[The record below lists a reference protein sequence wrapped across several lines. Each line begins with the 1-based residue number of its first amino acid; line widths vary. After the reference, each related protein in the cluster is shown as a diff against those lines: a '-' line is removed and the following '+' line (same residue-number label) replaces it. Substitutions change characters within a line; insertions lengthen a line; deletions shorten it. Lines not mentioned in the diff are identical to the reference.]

1 MHNHLLFYN
10 KDDDS
15 KVLYTFNYD
24 DSSIS
29 YSDYNTQ
36 FEPTKERFNYDFNL
50 FIMNT
55 LFDLTGHNIL
65 YLKQNEQM
73 LQDYDKYGITF
84 KKEDYSFEIN
94 ESGVNDTSEA
104 VIIRDL
110 KFTLDSEKID
120 TLYKDFGPIP
130 LIFVPSIR
138 PKKTTENSVTIT
150 VNSNYEKNETE
161 DKLKYLVYRSKDN
174 ENNFELIFEKLYT
187 YKDNKEEKTNKTI
200 ETTKDGR
207 KNLETGAKLPTT
219 IMLLVLIS
227 VVIFKNKLSKKSLF
241 KRL

>member
-1 MHNHLLFYN
+1 
-10 KDDDS
+10 
-15 KVLYTFNYD
+15 
-24 DSSIS
+24 
-29 YSDYNTQ
+29 
-36 FEPTKERFNYDFNL
+36 
-50 FIMNT
+50 MNT

-138 PKKTTENSVTIT
+138 LKKTTENSVTIT
-150 VNSNYEKNETE
+150 VNSNYEKNETQY
-161 DKLKYLVYRSKDN
+161 KLKYLVYRSKDN
-174 ENNFELIFEKLYT
+174 ENNFELISEKLYT
-187 YKDNKEEKTNKTI
+187 YEDNKKEKTNKTI

>member
-1 MHNHLLFYN
+1 
-10 KDDDS
+10 
-15 KVLYTFNYD
+15 
-24 DSSIS
+24 
-29 YSDYNTQ
+29 
-36 FEPTKERFNYDFNL
+36 
-50 FIMNT
+50 MNT

-138 PKKTTENSVTIT
+138 LKKTTENSVTIT
-150 VNSNYEKNETE
+150 VNSNYEKNETQY
-161 DKLKYLVYRSKDN
+161 KLKYLVYRSKDN
-174 ENNFELIFEKLYT
+174 ENNFELISEKLYT
-187 YKDNKEEKTNKTI
+187 YEDNKEEKTNKTT
-200 ETTKDGR
+200 ETIKDGR
-207 KNLETGAKLPTT
+207 TNPETGAKLPTT

>member
-1 MHNHLLFYN
+1 
-10 KDDDS
+10 
-15 KVLYTFNYD
+15 
-24 DSSIS
+24 
-29 YSDYNTQ
+29 
-36 FEPTKERFNYDFNL
+36 
-50 FIMNT
+50 MNT
-55 LFDLTGHNIL
+55 LFDLTEHNIL
-65 YLKQNEQM
+65 YLEQNEQM

-138 PKKTTENSVTIT
+138 LKKTTENSVTIT
-150 VNSNYEKNETE
+150 VDSNYEKNETQY
-161 DKLKYLVYRSKDN
+161 KLKYLVYRSKDN
-174 ENNFELIFEKLYT
+174 ENNFELISEKLYT
-187 YKDNKEEKTNKTI
+187 YEDNKEEKTNKTI

-219 IMLLVLIS
+219 IMLLVLI
-227 VVIFKNKLSKKSLF
+227 
-241 KRL
+241 

>member
-36 FEPTKERFNYDFNL
+36 FEPTKERFHYDFNL
-50 FIMNT
+50 LLVTRLIMNT
-55 LFDLTGHNIL
+55 LFDLTEHNIL

-94 ESGVNDTSEA
+94 ESGVNGAYEA
-104 VIIRDL
+104 AIIRDL

-120 TLYKDFGPIP
+120 TLYKDFGPIH

-138 PKKTTENSVTIT
+138 LKKTTENSVTIT
-150 VNSNYEKNETE
+150 VNSNYEKNET
-161 DKLKYLVYRSKDN
+161 
-174 ENNFELIFEKLYT
+174 
-187 YKDNKEEKTNKTI
+187 
-200 ETTKDGR
+200 
-207 KNLETGAKLPTT
+207 
-219 IMLLVLIS
+219 
-227 VVIFKNKLSKKSLF
+227 
-241 KRL
+241 

>member
-1 MHNHLLFYN
+1 
-10 KDDDS
+10 
-15 KVLYTFNYD
+15 
-24 DSSIS
+24 
-29 YSDYNTQ
+29 
-36 FEPTKERFNYDFNL
+36 
-50 FIMNT
+50 MNT

-138 PKKTTENSVTIT
+138 LKKTTENSVTIT
-150 VNSNYEKNETE
+150 VNSNYEKNETQY
-161 DKLKYLVYRSKDN
+161 KLKYLVYRSKDN
-174 ENNFELIFEKLYT
+174 ENNFELISEKLYT
-187 YKDNKEEKTNKTI
+187 YEDNKKEKTNKTI

-227 VVIFKNKLSKKSLF
+227 VVIFKNKLSKKSLY

>member
-1 MHNHLLFYN
+1 
-10 KDDDS
+10 
-15 KVLYTFNYD
+15 
-24 DSSIS
+24 
-29 YSDYNTQ
+29 
-36 FEPTKERFNYDFNL
+36 
-50 FIMNT
+50 MNT

-94 ESGVNDTSEA
+94 ESGVNGAYEA
-104 VIIRDL
+104 AIIRDL

-138 PKKTTENSVTIT
+138 LKKTTENSVTIT
-150 VNSNYEKNETE
+150 VNSNYEKNETQY
-161 DKLKYLVYRSKDN
+161 KLKYLVYRSKDN
-174 ENNFELIFEKLYT
+174 ENNFELISEKLYT
-187 YKDNKEEKTNKTI
+187 YEDNKEEKTNKTI
-200 ETTKDGR
+200 ETIKDGR
-207 KNLETGAKLPTT
+207 TNQETGAKLPTT

>member
-104 VIIRDL
+104 AIIRDL

-138 PKKTTENSVTIT
+138 LKKTTENSVTIT

-187 YKDNKEEKTNKTI
+187 YKDNKEETTNKTT
-200 ETTKDGR
+200 ETIKDGR
-207 KNLETGAKLPTT
+207 TNPETGAKLPTT

-227 VVIFKNKLSKKSLF
+227 CDL
-241 KRL
+241 

>member
-1 MHNHLLFYN
+1 
-10 KDDDS
+10 
-15 KVLYTFNYD
+15 
-24 DSSIS
+24 
-29 YSDYNTQ
+29 
-36 FEPTKERFNYDFNL
+36 
-50 FIMNT
+50 MNT

-94 ESGVNDTSEA
+94 ESGVNGAYEA
-104 VIIRDL
+104 AIIRDL

-138 PKKTTENSVTIT
+138 LKKTTENSVTIT
-150 VNSNYEKNETE
+150 VNSNYEKNETQY
-161 DKLKYLVYRSKDN
+161 KLKYLVYQSKDN
-174 ENNFELIFEKLYT
+174 ENNFELISEKLYT
-187 YKDNKEEKTNKTI
+187 YEDNKKEKTNKTI

>member
-1 MHNHLLFYN
+1 M
-10 KDDDS
+10 S
-15 KVLYTFNYD
+15 KT
-24 DSSIS
+24 
-29 YSDYNTQ
+29 
-36 FEPTKERFNYDFNL
+36 
-50 FIMNT
+50 
-55 LFDLTGHNIL
+55 
-65 YLKQNEQM
+65 
-73 LQDYDKYGITF
+73 
-84 KKEDYSFEIN
+84 KKEDYSFGIN
-94 ESGVNDTSEA
+94 ESGVNYTSEA

-138 PKKTTENSVTIT
+138 LKKTTENSVTIT

-174 ENNFELIFEKLYT
+174 ENNFELISEKLYT
-187 YKDNKEEKTNKTI
+187 YEDNKEEKTNKTI

>member
-1 MHNHLLFYN
+1 
-10 KDDDS
+10 
-15 KVLYTFNYD
+15 
-24 DSSIS
+24 
-29 YSDYNTQ
+29 
-36 FEPTKERFNYDFNL
+36 
-50 FIMNT
+50 MNT

-138 PKKTTENSVTIT
+138 LKKTTENSVTIT
-150 VNSNYEKNETE
+150 VNSNYEKNETQY
-161 DKLKYLVYRSKDN
+161 KLKYLVYRSKDN
-174 ENNFELIFEKLYT
+174 ENNFELISEKLYT
-187 YKDNKEEKTNKTI
+187 YEDNKEEKTNKTT
-200 ETTKDGR
+200 ETIKDGR
-207 KNLETGAKLPTT
+207 TNQETGAKLPTT

-227 VVIFKNKLSKKSLF
+227 VVIFKNKLSKKSLY

>member
-15 KVLYTFNYD
+15 KVLYTFNYY

-36 FEPTKERFNYDFNL
+36 FEPTKERFHYDFNL
-50 FIMNT
+50 LLVTRLIMNT
-55 LFDLTGHNIL
+55 LFDLTEHNIL

-94 ESGVNDTSEA
+94 ESGVNGAYEA
-104 VIIRDL
+104 AIIRDL

-138 PKKTTENSVTIT
+138 LKKTTENSVTIT
-150 VNSNYEKNETE
+150 VNSNYEKNET
-161 DKLKYLVYRSKDN
+161 
-174 ENNFELIFEKLYT
+174 
-187 YKDNKEEKTNKTI
+187 
-200 ETTKDGR
+200 
-207 KNLETGAKLPTT
+207 
-219 IMLLVLIS
+219 
-227 VVIFKNKLSKKSLF
+227 
-241 KRL
+241 

>member
-1 MHNHLLFYN
+1 
-10 KDDDS
+10 
-15 KVLYTFNYD
+15 
-24 DSSIS
+24 
-29 YSDYNTQ
+29 
-36 FEPTKERFNYDFNL
+36 
-50 FIMNT
+50 MNT
-55 LFDLTGHNIL
+55 LFDLTVHNIL

-94 ESGVNDTSEA
+94 ESGVNGAYEA
-104 VIIRDL
+104 AIIRDL

-138 PKKTTENSVTIT
+138 LKKTTENSVTIT
-150 VNSNYEKNETE
+150 VNSNYEKNETQY
-161 DKLKYLVYRSKDN
+161 KLKYLVYRSKDN
-174 ENNFELIFEKLYT
+174 ENNFELISEKLYT
-187 YKDNKEEKTNKTI
+187 YEDNKEEKTNKTI

-207 KNLETGAKLPTT
+207 KNLETGAKLSTT

-227 VVIFKNKLSKKSLF
+227 CDL
-241 KRL
+241 

>member
-10 KDDDS
+10 KDDAS
-15 KVLYTFNYD
+15 KVLYTFNYY

-36 FEPTKERFNYDFNL
+36 FEPTKERFHYDFNL
-50 FIMNT
+50 LLVTRLIMNT
-55 LFDLTGHNIL
+55 LFDLTEHNIL
-65 YLKQNEQM
+65 YLEQNEQM
-73 LQDYDKYGITF
+73 LQDYDKYEITF

-94 ESGVNDTSEA
+94 ESGVNDTSEV

-138 PKKTTENSVTIT
+138 LKKTTENSVTIT
-150 VNSNYEKNETE
+150 VNSNYEKNET
-161 DKLKYLVYRSKDN
+161 
-174 ENNFELIFEKLYT
+174 
-187 YKDNKEEKTNKTI
+187 
-200 ETTKDGR
+200 
-207 KNLETGAKLPTT
+207 
-219 IMLLVLIS
+219 
-227 VVIFKNKLSKKSLF
+227 
-241 KRL
+241 

>member
-1 MHNHLLFYN
+1 
-10 KDDDS
+10 
-15 KVLYTFNYD
+15 
-24 DSSIS
+24 
-29 YSDYNTQ
+29 
-36 FEPTKERFNYDFNL
+36 
-50 FIMNT
+50 MNT
-55 LFDLTGHNIL
+55 LFDLTEHNIL

-94 ESGVNDTSEA
+94 ESGVNGAYEA
-104 VIIRDL
+104 AIIRDL

-138 PKKTTENSVTIT
+138 LKKTTENSVTIT
-150 VNSNYEKNETE
+150 VNSNYEKNETQY
-161 DKLKYLVYRSKDN
+161 KLKYLVYRSKDN

-187 YKDNKEEKTNKTI
+187 YKDNKEETTNKTT
-200 ETTKDGR
+200 ETIKDGR
-207 KNLETGAKLPTT
+207 TNPETGAKLPTT

>member
-36 FEPTKERFNYDFNL
+36 FEPTKERFHYDFNL
-50 FIMNT
+50 LLVTRLIMNT
-55 LFDLTGHNIL
+55 LFDLTEHNIL
-65 YLKQNEQM
+65 YLEQNEQM

-104 VIIRDL
+104 IIIRDL

-138 PKKTTENSVTIT
+138 LKKTTENSVTIT
-150 VNSNYEKNETE
+150 VNSNYEKNET
-161 DKLKYLVYRSKDN
+161 
-174 ENNFELIFEKLYT
+174 
-187 YKDNKEEKTNKTI
+187 
-200 ETTKDGR
+200 
-207 KNLETGAKLPTT
+207 
-219 IMLLVLIS
+219 
-227 VVIFKNKLSKKSLF
+227 
-241 KRL
+241 